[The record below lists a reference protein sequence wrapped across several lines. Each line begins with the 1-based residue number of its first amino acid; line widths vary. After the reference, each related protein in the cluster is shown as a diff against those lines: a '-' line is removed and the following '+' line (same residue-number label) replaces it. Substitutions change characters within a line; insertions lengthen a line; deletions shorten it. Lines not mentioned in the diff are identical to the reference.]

1 MDALLEAVANLSQY
15 HREHEKYYSQAPL
28 ETALSLQRVSRTF
41 MALAERWSH
50 VQPEEHPVRVPFAGA
65 PDLNDDRATELSG
78 VLFMEGDDAP
88 DEIGRMIAELQQH
101 AAAGHQTEE
110 WLSSAMET
118 AWRMAEALLGYAEL
132 ADLLGERHRII
143 SNDWLNASLAGLIA
157 RHLDRA
163 ATLLGRVD
171 FSPAAV
177 RADLADGRVS
187 VRYLQSACELIDR
200 AADLAA
206 ESSVLV
212 HENER
217 RWRVFRKRVENL
229 TRP

>member
-1 MDALLEAVANLSQY
+1 MDALLEAVGNLSQY
-15 HREHEKYYSQAPL
+15 HREHEKYYSQVPL
-28 ETALSLQRVSRTF
+28 ETALSLQRISRTF
-41 MALAERWSH
+41 MALAERWSDAR
-50 VQPEEHPVRVPFAGA
+50 PAEHPVRVPFAGA
-65 PDLNDDRATELSG
+65 PDLNDYRATELSG
-78 VLFMEGDDAP
+78 VLFMEGDDPPA
-88 DEIGRMIAELQQH
+88 EIERMVAELQRH
-101 AAAGHQTEE
+101 AAAGRQTEA

-118 AWRMAEALLGYAEL
+118 AWQMAESLMGYPEL

-143 SNDWLNASLAGLIA
+143 SNDWLNASLAGLIGH
-157 RHLDRA
+157 HLDRA

-177 RADLADGRVS
+177 RADLAEGRVS

-217 RWRVFRKRVENL
+217 RWRVIRKRVEDL
-229 TRP
+229 APA